1 MHVKFWQL
9 SKIIV
14 WDSRG
19 GDFLSTGVRGCSA
32 LKGLFFAILPQWRG
46 ANIWV
51 CPNEGVPI
59 IWVCPNEGVPII
71 WVCSSEGLYFCIY
84 MFTFLSIKW
93 IQLEHKYSFN
103 WFFQWKLQLIKCP
116 YCTPQWR
123 VFILNRPNEG
133 VYIWKFAPMKGCK
146 FGNSPQWR
154 GINLEI
160 RPSEGSPYIFL
171 RRAPPYIYNEVPS
184 PGMYTDNRNLL
195 FVNCLLTLTCLL
207 SAKKAD
213 EQSLQVYVTQFWSWL
228 MFPTKDYVMMNYIKN
243 AQ

>member
-1 MHVKFWQL
+1 MKGCKYL
-9 SKIIV
+9 S
-14 WDSRG
+14 
-19 GDFLSTGVRGCSA
+19 
-32 LKGLFFAILPQWRG
+32 LPQWRG
-46 ANIWV
+46 RNIWV

-71 WVCSSEGLYFCIY
+71 WVCSSEGLYFRIY

-171 RRAPPYIYNEVPS
+171 RRAPPYIYIEVPS
-184 PGMYTDNRNLL
+184 PGCYPEYIFSDITLGMIYL
-195 FVNCLLTLTCLL
+195 FLYIFRSGCNTTFDWWRHRHGETCHVPRDRTSGTRGHVVLGRVVYKPA
-207 SAKKAD
+207 SA
-213 EQSLQVYVTQFWSWL
+213 SLRTFGRGQH
-228 MFPTKDYVMMNYIKN
+228 
-243 AQ
+243 

>member
-1 MHVKFWQL
+1 MYVH
-9 SKIIV
+9 IPG
-14 WDSRG
+14 RG
-19 GDFLSTGVRGCSA
+19 LLIYRCTGVLGAEGSVFRDFAPMKGCKYLS
-32 LKGLFFAILPQWRG
+32 LPQWRG
-46 ANIWV
+46 RNIR
-51 CPNEGVPI
+51 
-59 IWVCPNEGVPII
+59 VCPNEGVPII

-171 RRAPPYIYNEVPS
+171 RRAPPY
-184 PGMYTDNRNLL
+184 R
-195 FVNCLLTLTCLL
+195 
-207 SAKKAD
+207 
-213 EQSLQVYVTQFWSWL
+213 
-228 MFPTKDYVMMNYIKN
+228 YI
-243 AQ
+243 